1 MIMDPLV
8 TAIIETFRASFGAEP
23 ALLVRSP
30 GRINLIGEH
39 TDYNMGFVLPAAI
52 DREMFFAISPRTD
65 KVCRTI
71 AYNLNREETFATDQ
85 LEKTE
90 EKWTYYLKGVIDQIQ
105 KLGYEFHG
113 FDLVFGG
120 NIPVGA
126 GVSSSAALEAGL
138 AFAINELYQLGIPK
152 MALVQL
158 CQRAENQFVGL
169 NCGIMDMFASLM
181 GDTDAVIRLD
191 CRSLE
196 YEYFPFTQEQ
206 HVLVL
211 CDTGVKHS
219 LGTSEYNTRRA
230 ECERG
235 VAILQA
241 HKPSIQSLRDVSIEF
256 LQEHQAEFDPV
267 TFKRCK
273 YIVEEINRVVEA
285 CKDLQ
290 KDDLEAFGKKMY
302 QTHDGLQHEYE
313 VSCEELDFLV
323 DQARLNPAVL
333 GARMMGGGF
342 GGCTINLI
350 EKGAADAFIETM
362 TKAYKES
369 LNLDLVTHKVV
380 IKKGTSRL
388 DSSNER
394 V

>member
-1 MIMDPLV
+1 MNSLL
-8 TAIIETFRASFGAEP
+8 TAILETFKNSFGSEP

-52 DREMFFAISPRTD
+52 DREMIFAISPRPDQT
-65 KVCRTI
+65 CRTI
-71 AYNLNREETFATDQ
+71 AYNLNREETFTTDN
-85 LEKTE
+85 LTKSD

-105 KLGYEFHG
+105 KLGYEING

-138 AFAINELYQLGIPK
+138 AFALNEIFKLGIPK
-152 MALVQL
+152 MTLVQL

-181 GDTDAVIRLD
+181 GETDSVIRLD

-196 YEYFPFTQEQ
+196 YEYFPFTQEE

-219 LGTSEYNTRRA
+219 LGTSEYNTRRQ

-241 HKPSIQSLRDVSIEF
+241 HKPSIQSLRDVDMA
-256 LQEHQAEFDPV
+256 LLLEHEAEFDPI

-273 YIVEEINRVVEA
+273 YMVGEIQRVVEA

-290 KDDLEAFGKKMY
+290 ANDLEAFGQKMY
-302 QTHDGLQHEYE
+302 ETHDGLQHDYA

-323 DQARLNPAVL
+323 DQTRNNSSVL

-342 GGCTINLI
+342 GGCTINLVKK
-350 EKGAADAFIETM
+350 EDADQFITEM
-362 TKAYKES
+362 TQAYKEG

-380 IKKGTSRL
+380 IKKGTSRIEVT
-388 DSSNER
+388 NEQA
-394 V
+394 